1 MTNRPPP
8 TLVPQSGLS
17 PLFAYTLFSL
27 HGVTSLP
34 HLHCSQPVPTSY
46 HSSAHSLTPVC
57 PLSLLHSSPAR
68 RHRYPIQTPPHR
80 HQLSPCRYSSFL
92 HNLIH
97 PLSLLHS
104 SHPFGSPIYPY
115 SSSARDP
122 SYPRTPYCALSP
134 TLYSLP
140 STHHPAPSLPPGL
153 SRYCLSSPHLV
164 HPRYSHPNTA
174 LHLLLHTTPL
184 ALYPHAL
191 KQPPPI
197 QHIPRPHLPNT
208 RSRPRDLAA
217 PIRQHPRNLTRLTST
232 QPSAHDLPRFSHPQT
247 ANIPAT

>member
-1 MTNRPPP
+1 MWPRHP
-8 TLVPQSGLS
+8 LVPQKALT

-27 HGVTSLP
+27 HALTSL
-34 HLHCSQPVPTSY
+34 HSFSLLSPVPTSL
-46 HSSAHSLTPVC
+46 HSSPHSLTPIWL
-57 PLSLLHSSPAR
+57 LSLLHSSPAR

-80 HQLSPCRYSSFL
+80 HQLSFCRYSSFL

-122 SYPRTPYCALSP
+122 SYPHYRALSP
-134 TLYSLP
+134 TLYSSP

-153 SRYCLSSPHLV
+153 SRYCLSSTRLV

-174 LHLLLHTTPL
+174 LHLLLHTTC
-184 ALYPHAL
+184 
-191 KQPPPI
+191 
-197 QHIPRPHLPNT
+197 
-208 RSRPRDLAA
+208 
-217 PIRQHPRNLTRLTST
+217 
-232 QPSAHDLPRFSHPQT
+232 
-247 ANIPAT
+247 